1 MDPTL
6 ITPPPDRA
14 PERAGPD
21 SRGAS
26 RWPDDARFVICVTV
40 HMDGPAV
47 EAGRGQNHLGIH
59 SRGRYAARRGVPRSL
74 DILARHGIP
83 ATFFMCGY
91 DAELYPALMREV
103 HGAGH
108 EIAAHGYQHEG
119 WDLGENE
126 PALLEKTHAILS
138 DCVGEAPVGWCSPSG
153 RKSRLTLPTLKRL
166 GYRYDA
172 SEKDE
177 DLPYLARIDG
187 RQVDDF
193 VILPNNT
200 VSLDDA
206 PLYVQGQATAAEALD
221 NWLEELDAIASGDG
235 YVHFTVHPRAGY
247 GSGTP
252 ARSAAFDRFLAT
264 AKAMP
269 GVRFVTLRDLAD
281 HCLATPAQWRDPRA

>member
-1 MDPTL
+1 MSMENN
-6 ITPPPDRA
+6 A
-14 PERAGPD
+14 VKAGRP
-21 SRGAS
+21 
-26 RWPDDARFVICVTV
+26 RWPDGARAVIAVTV

-47 EAGRGQNHLGIH
+47 EAGRRQNGLGIY
-59 SRGRYAARRGVPRSL
+59 SKGRYSARRGVPRHL
-74 DILARHGIP
+74 EILARHGIS

-91 DAELYPALMREV
+91 DAELYPDLMREV

-119 WDLGENE
+119 FDLGDQE

-138 DCVGEAPVGWCSPSG
+138 DCLGEAPVGWCSPSG
-153 RKSRLTLPTLKRL
+153 RKSALTLPTLRRL

-177 DLPYLARIDG
+177 DLPYLANIDG
-187 RQVDDF
+187 KVAEDF

-200 VSLDDA
+200 ISLDDA
-206 PLYVQGQATAAEALD
+206 PLFTQGQSTAAEAYD
-221 NWLEELDAIASGDG
+221 NWVEELNALVETDG

-252 ARSAAFDRFLAT
+252 ARAAAFDRFLGT
-264 AKAMP
+264 ARTIP
-269 GVRFVTLRDLAD
+269 GLKFVTLKELAA
-281 HCLATPAQWRDPRA
+281 HCLADPGNWREPRA